1 MGTSVAEAAVALRAD
16 LALLDASTKEAASL
30 LDLASWQLGELG
42 RQAAP
47 MTSKTLALA
56 RAKENIFAAK
66 QRSEEA
72 RYSTSQPQKP
82 FDLWAA
88 VLPEVQVL
96 EHLDASRKMQGV
108 IQAGPRAHLEGF
120 LAALDRLEA
129 AIAFLQAHRSMAAA
143 DDALAHTVALR
154 DGALAACS
162 REFSALLQKHQSVPP
177 ALLARLRAG
186 AAAEGGGGRRAA
198 QAAQAATPDPSPAP
212 GAALGL
218 LPEPVLGKLKALAGA
233 MLRGS
238 SRAAIKAYADSR
250 RGVLQGGMEGFLAP
264 FGGSREELSR
274 LSWQQME
281 GRIPGWVAAL
291 RLYVRLAQEEARLCA
306 AVFPPSEQAAVL
318 SQVAAGGAA
327 SLLEA
332 ADVVLAARRVPEKL
346 FGVLDMHDAA
356 EGCLPPLRAA
366 LAAGASRLDRAS
378 AAAGAEPPPVVGQLG
393 QLRARLGA
401 EVRACFAELQESV
414 ARDAARGVPADG
426 TVHPLCASAVSL
438 LRRIL
443 AYQSALPVL
452 FGDAAGPAPHAGAAG
467 LAVEARLLERMGAA
481 AAHLFDTLLAALEAK
496 ARLTFKSRALA
507 ALFQMNNL
515 AHVVH
520 ACETSRELKA
530 VGEGWAEQHKPKIE
544 ECQQQ
549 YVELAWGGLLS
560 LLRQDARQGVPGGL
574 AGDKAARQAVKDK
587 WSAVNK
593 MLAEAQGQ
601 QSWAVPDAALRFALK
616 DALSDRLLPLYEAF
630 WSKYRQAPYT
640 DNHSKYER
648 HSPADVA
655 SLVNELFERA
665 EAGAPGMLGRSPS
678 RSPASAGGTGGGGT
692 LTRKLSGTMRRMTSS
707 SQGTP

>member
-72 RYSTSQPQKP
+72 SAPRCRCHPLLSAVCLHCTGHARRKGTAPLNPRSRLTCGLLCFLRCRFWSTWMQAAR
-82 FDLWAA
+82 WAA
-88 VLPEVQVL
+88 GTTQRAATAAQCAHPSATHRFPSHGARSQ
-96 EHLDASRKMQGV
+96 MQGV

-281 GRIPGWVAAL
+281 GRIPG
-291 RLYVRLAQEEARLCA
+291 
-306 AVFPPSEQAAVL
+306 
-318 SQVAAGGAA
+318 
-327 SLLEA
+327 
-332 ADVVLAARRVPEKL
+332 
-346 FGVLDMHDAA
+346 
-356 EGCLPPLRAA
+356 
-366 LAAGASRLDRAS
+366 
-378 AAAGAEPPPVVGQLG
+378 
-393 QLRARLGA
+393 
-401 EVRACFAELQESV
+401 
-414 ARDAARGVPADG
+414 
-426 TVHPLCASAVSL
+426 
-438 LRRIL
+438 
-443 AYQSALPVL
+443 
-452 FGDAAGPAPHAGAAG
+452 
-467 LAVEARLLERMGAA
+467 
-481 AAHLFDTLLAALEAK
+481 
-496 ARLTFKSRALA
+496 
-507 ALFQMNNL
+507 
-515 AHVVH
+515 
-520 ACETSRELKA
+520 
-530 VGEGWAEQHKPKIE
+530 
-544 ECQQQ
+544 
-549 YVELAWGGLLS
+549 
-560 LLRQDARQGVPGGL
+560 
-574 AGDKAARQAVKDK
+574 
-587 WSAVNK
+587 
-593 MLAEAQGQ
+593 
-601 QSWAVPDAALRFALK
+601 
-616 DALSDRLLPLYEAF
+616 
-630 WSKYRQAPYT
+630 
-640 DNHSKYER
+640 
-648 HSPADVA
+648 
-655 SLVNELFERA
+655 
-665 EAGAPGMLGRSPS
+665 
-678 RSPASAGGTGGGGT
+678 
-692 LTRKLSGTMRRMTSS
+692 
-707 SQGTP
+707 